1 MSVRLSISNFY
12 MKMTVKPFLRKN
24 NDPSRVR
31 KWLENQA
38 KLFFRAPRNFWKTP
52 TTFKARGRSV
62 KGLWAGCGKDSIFE
76 GVLIYIHGGAFI
88 FGSSTTHMK
97 LAARMASKLNFKAA
111 LPDYRLAPEHKY
123 PDALNDVI
131 TTYRSILD
139 SGLPSN
145 QIILVGDSA
154 GGTLTLQL
162 INYILKEKLDI
173 PSAAVLLSPLTDLT
187 FTANSISDNKKTEVI
202 LPMEQ
207 IDLVKESYL
216 GSTDPKAISPIH
228 LEYNGSCPILIHVSE
243 SEILLDDS
251 TNLHKKLVV
260 NQVNVTLDIEK
271 NTPHVWHLL
280 YGYFPEAKASLSRI
294 SKFLQ
299 ETLKKSNK

>member
-52 TTFKARGRSV
+52 TTFEAKGRSV
-62 KGLWAGCGKDSIFE
+62 KGLWAGCGKDNVFE
-76 GVLIYIHGGAFI
+76 GVLIYVHGGAFI
-88 FGSSTTHMK
+88 FGSSKTHMK
-97 LAARMASKLNFKAA
+97 LAARMAGELNFKAA

-123 PDALNDVI
+123 PDALEDVI
-131 TTYRSILD
+131 ITYEAILE
-139 SGLPSN
+139 SGLLSN

-154 GGTLTLQL
+154 GGSLVLQL
-162 INYILKEKLDI
+162 LNYILKERLDV
-173 PSAAVLLSPLTDLT
+173 PAAAVLLSPLTDLT
-187 FTANSISDNKKTEVI
+187 FSSNSILKNEKTEVI
-202 LPMEQ
+202 LPIEQ
-207 IDLVKESYL
+207 IDFMKDAHL
-216 GSTDPKAISPIH
+216 GSTDPKTISPLH
-228 LEYNGSCPILIHVSE
+228 FKYKGSCPILIHVSE

-251 TNLHKKLVV
+251 INLHKKLL
-260 NQVNVTLDIEK
+260 NDQVNATLDIER

-280 YGYFPEAKASLSRI
+280 YGYFPEAKASLSKI

-299 ETLKKSNK
+299 EILKTSKI

>member
-145 QIILVGDSA
+145 QIILAGDSA

-162 INYILKEKLDI
+162 INYILKEKLNI

-187 FTANSISDNKKTEVI
+187 FTANSISENKKTEVI

-260 NQVNVTLDIEK
+260 DQVNVMLDIEK

>member
-1 MSVRLSISNFY
+1 MSVRLKISNFY
-12 MKMTVKPFLRKN
+12 TRLTVKPFLRQN
-24 NDPSRVR
+24 SDPARLR

-38 KLFFRAPRNFWKTP
+38 KFFFRTPRGFWKTP
-52 TTFKARGRSV
+52 TTFKAKGNSV
-62 KGLWAGCGKDSIFE
+62 KGLWAGCGKDNIFE

-88 FGSSTTHMK
+88 FGSSKTHMK
-97 LAARMASKLNFKAA
+97 LAARMADKLNFKAA

-145 QIILVGDSA
+145 QVILAGDSA

-173 PSAAVLLSPLTDLT
+173 PAAAVLLSPLTDLT
-187 FTANSISDNKKTEVI
+187 FTANSISENEKTEVI
-202 LPMEQ
+202 LPIEQ
-207 IDLVKESYL
+207 IDFVKESYL

-251 TNLHKKLVV
+251 TNLHKKLLVD
-260 NQVNVTLDIEK
+260 QVNVTLDIEK

-280 YGYFPEAKASLSRI
+280 YGYFPEARESLSKI

-299 ETLKKSNK
+299 ETLKTSHK